1 MFEESAAGRDHGIDF
16 GCGAG
21 VDADCAVE
29 TILWVVNIAKTKTNS
44 LLDQSE
50 LQEFGAL

>member
-21 VDADCAVE
+21 VDAAVE